1 MSLKKIFKSV
11 PKPKNPNSIEPAPT
25 PKDKN
30 EEPKDAVGTFSVQ
43 TPENSVA
50 AGPPKKKS
58 KRYFPWKEDF
68 FVQFPWLSKDQAGK
82 LFCKAC
88 VKFPNHASKKF
99 EFVKGWSGNEEGFKY
114 EYFTRHSSH
123 EKHLKCMQE
132 YRKLE
137 FELANNIIP
146 EVKTWANKLPAST
159 NEELRCKFIA
169 ANIVAT
175 ENLPSSKFAPIL
187 TGFKMVGAVVG
198 TTHRNCQGFNML
210 AAIEADLDSFDYVL
224 WKLNIGNWHWVAVFH
239 SPAPGS
245 VLHYWDTYGSK
256 QDRQRRM
263 KDAMGATINRLAEK
277 IDRSWVWDKGC
288 AISEGTSLVHAPEQ
302 RKGSNDCGAAVNELG
317 RRLVFGES
325 VTSFDLAANGNLYR
339 VRQASEILE
348 FILQEGLQ

>member
-1 MSLKKIFKSV
+1 MSLKFFFKSV

-50 AGPPKKKS
+50 AGPPKKKF

-88 VKFPNHASKKF
+88 VKLPNQASKKF

-146 EVKTWANKLPAST
+146 EVKTWANIIGT
-159 NEELRCKFIA
+159 
-169 ANIVAT
+169 
-175 ENLPSSKFAPIL
+175 L
-187 TGFKMVGAVVG
+187 TGQNR
-198 TTHRNCQGFNML
+198 T
-210 AAIEADLDSFDYVL
+210 
-224 WKLNIGNWHWVAVFH
+224 
-239 SPAPGS
+239 
-245 VLHYWDTYGSK
+245 
-256 QDRQRRM
+256 DR
-263 KDAMGATINRLAEK
+263 E
-277 IDRSWVWDKGC
+277 
-288 AISEGTSLVHAPEQ
+288 E
-302 RKGSNDCGAAVNELG
+302 
-317 RRLVFGES
+317 
-325 VTSFDLAANGNLYR
+325 
-339 VRQASEILE
+339 
-348 FILQEGLQ
+348 

>member
-1 MSLKKIFKSV
+1 MPKKSTDNQTYSIDILTEDTERVIGDKVSSKQEADEQCLNDLIPQQLDLSDDITAEEMAAIHTQAREEELSHTPNEGDPIRVDIVEAHHEFMTNFSAMVHSSFGSNLGLLSSLLNGNTEKNIAGLLFQRSEILRMLSVKMYRDTSLDMHSKVMMKRCSQGGV
-11 PKPKNPNSIEPAPT
+11 PKK
-25 PKDKN
+25 
-30 EEPKDAVGTFSVQ
+30 V
-43 TPENSVA
+43 
-50 AGPPKKKS
+50 
-58 KRYFPWKEDF
+58 F
-68 FVQFPWLSKDQAGK
+68 FVPVFW
-82 LFCKAC
+82 
-88 VKFPNHASKKF
+88 
-99 EFVKGWSGNEEGFKY
+99 
-114 EYFTRHSSH
+114 
-123 EKHLKCMQE
+123 
-132 YRKLE
+132 
-137 FELANNIIP
+137 
-146 EVKTWANKLPAST
+146 
-159 NEELRCKFIA
+159 FIA
-169 ANIVAT
+169 LST
-175 ENLPSSKFAPIL
+175 MGSRTRFLDHLP
-187 TGFKMVGAVVG
+187 
-198 TTHRNCQGFNML
+198 
-210 AAIEADLDSFDYVL
+210 DLDSFDYVL